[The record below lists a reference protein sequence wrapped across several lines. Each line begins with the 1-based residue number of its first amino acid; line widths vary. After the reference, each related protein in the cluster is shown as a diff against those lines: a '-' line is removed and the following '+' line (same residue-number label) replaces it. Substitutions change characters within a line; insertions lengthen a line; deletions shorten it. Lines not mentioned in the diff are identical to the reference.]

1 MKRIASFLFSGMLTL
16 SVFAGGG
23 EKTTYKIQNKL
34 SSVEWIGQKITGSH
48 EGTIMIKEGAI
59 MVEEGKL
66 VEAAIAIDMNT
77 ISVTDIKDEKQR
89 AKLRGHL
96 TSDDFFGV
104 EKYPFSKFV
113 VVDAE
118 SLGEDQYQI
127 TGKLEIKGTQDG
139 IQFPAI
145 VKIEGNNMVIV
156 GEVEIDRTKFGIKYG
171 SGSFFDD
178 LGDRAI
184 YDNFKIKF
192 KISASM

>member
-1 MKRIASFLFSGMLTL
+1 MKKFASILLSGLLTL
-16 SVFAGGG
+16 SVFAGGD
-23 EKTTYKIQNKL
+23 EKKTYKIQNKL

-48 EGTIMIKEGAI
+48 EGTIMIQRGAI
-59 MVEEGKL
+59 MVEDGKIVEG
-66 VEAAIAIDMNT
+66 AIAIDMNS
-77 ISVTDIKDEKQR
+77 ISVTDIENEKQR
-89 AKLRGHL
+89 AKLKGHL

-104 EKYPFSKFV
+104 EKYPVSRFIV
-113 VVDAE
+113 VNAE
-118 SLGEDQYQI
+118 PIDEEQYQI
-127 TGKLEIKGTQDG
+127 TGKLEIKGIQEG

-145 VKIEGNNMVIV
+145 VKIEGNNMVVV

-192 KISASM
+192 KIAASM

>member
-1 MKRIASFLFSGMLTL
+1 MKKFASILLSGLLTL
-16 SVFAGGG
+16 SVFAGGD
-23 EKTTYKIQNKL
+23 EKKTYKIQNKL

-48 EGTIMIKEGAI
+48 EGTIMIQRGAI
-59 MVEEGKL
+59 MVEDGKIVEG
-66 VEAAIAIDMNT
+66 AIAIDMNS
-77 ISVTDIKDEKQR
+77 ISVTDIENEKQR
-89 AKLRGHL
+89 AKLKGHL

-104 EKYPFSKFV
+104 EKYPVSRFIV
-113 VVDAE
+113 VNAE
-118 SLGEDQYQI
+118 PIGEEQYQI
-127 TGKLEIKGTQDG
+127 TGKLEIKGIQEG

-145 VKIEGNNMVIV
+145 VKIEGNNMVVV

-192 KISASM
+192 KIAASM